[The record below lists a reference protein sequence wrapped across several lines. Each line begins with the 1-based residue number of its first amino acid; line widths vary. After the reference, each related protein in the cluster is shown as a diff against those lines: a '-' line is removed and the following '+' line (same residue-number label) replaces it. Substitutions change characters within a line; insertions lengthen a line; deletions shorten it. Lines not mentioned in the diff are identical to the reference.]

1 MQINFK
7 TLFLIIALISNNIC
21 YGADI
26 LLPPVSLKQEQSV
39 NKILDASKI
48 TQLQLTQQEK
58 KKKPQA
64 IQSIVQKLDNISINL
79 GVAIDEGDLYMPLA
93 STICLFMNKEN
104 SRSCKIFKYNNG
116 VEAFK
121 GLLNGDVDV
130 LLTNALLGQFVISGR
145 EPFNKNAE
153 YNKIRFIS
161 SFFSEILTILV
172 KKNSQIK
179 TLDDLKTASINISP
193 QYTKTHI
200 MMEYLMSIKN
210 WQMQNFQ
217 SVLQVDLKSQMNAL
231 CSSNIQSMILI
242 AEEGNQL
249 VKDATRTCESVVINI
264 PLEDINLLT
273 KNLIYQPYTIK
284 GGTYIGMPFDVETV
298 AIQAVLLTTLDT
310 TNAQI
315 TFTLNTIKKY
325 LNEIQS
331 FDPAFTNITLKTM
344 FDTSKIAP
352 LHEAVNIFLT
362 TNQ

>member
-1 MQINFK
+1 M
-7 TLFLIIALISNNIC
+7 
-21 YGADI
+21 
-26 LLPPVSLKQEQSV
+26 
-39 NKILDASKI
+39 
-48 TQLQLTQQEK
+48 
-58 KKKPQA
+58 
-64 IQSIVQKLDNISINL
+64 
-79 GVAIDEGDLYMPLA
+79 
-93 STICLFMNKEN
+93 
-104 SRSCKIFKYNNG
+104 
-116 VEAFK
+116 
-121 GLLNGDVDV
+121 
-130 LLTNALLGQFVISGR
+130 
-145 EPFNKNAE
+145 
-153 YNKIRFIS
+153 
-161 SFFSEILTILV
+161 

-352 LHEAVNIFLT
+352 LQNS
-362 TNQ
+362 